1 MTAATLA
8 VEGLTVAYERRGEEP
23 NVVVRDVSFEL
34 VAGSM
39 LGLAGES
46 GCGKS
51 TAALAAIGFRGAGAR
66 RLAGTSVLR
75 GDDLLQL
82 SRDALRKVWGRR
94 IAYVAQDAMGALNPL
109 QRIETQVAEPLRLH
123 LGIRGPAARER
134 SLELLEQVGIPDPP
148 AALRRY
154 PHQFSGGQQQRLAL
168 AIAMSCEPEVLV
180 LDEPTTGLDVTTQRQ
195 ISALIARLVE
205 RTGAAALH
213 ISHDL
218 SLLASTC
225 ADLAIMYAG
234 EIVERGAA
242 EHVYAA
248 PAHPYSAALLEAVPE
263 IDEDAPVHGIP
274 GLPPPGVVDGQCS
287 FAPRCRF
294 AVEQCW
300 AERPPLVQLESVGPG
315 REVLCVRA
323 GAPAAARE
331 RSAPVARA
339 PVGTDHVLR
348 VEELTC
354 TYPGGRGPATTAVD
368 GVTLELARGET
379 LAIVG
384 ESGSGKSTL
393 LRAIAGLHAPEG
405 GTMEFDGAALAD
417 RAVKRSRELRRAI
430 QIVFQNPHA
439 SLNPRQTVRALL
451 ERPVQMFRPDLDG
464 RGRQERIDE
473 LLSDVLLDRDIAE
486 RFPHELSGG
495 QKQRVA
501 LARAFAADP
510 RLLLCDEVVS
520 ALDVS
525 VQASILEL
533 LGRLTAGS
541 GTSVLFVTH
550 DLAVARQIA
559 DGVCVVR
566 HGEVCETGDATTVLT
581 QPSHPYTRELLEA
594 VPRPRG

>member
-1 MTAATLA
+1 VSAALS
-8 VEGLTVAYERRGEEP
+8 VEGLTIGYERPGQGL

-34 VAGSM
+34 VAGTM

-51 TAALAAIGFRGAGAR
+51 TAALASIGFRGAATR
-66 RLAGTSVLR
+66 RLAGRSML
-75 GDDLLQL
+75 GSEDLLTLTRQ
-82 SRDALRKVWGRR
+82 ALRRIWGRR

-109 QRIETQVAEPLRLH
+109 QRVRTQLAEPLRLH
-123 LGIRGPAARER
+123 LGMRGGAANER
-134 SLELLEQVGIPDPP
+134 SIELLEQVGIPDPGE
-148 AALRRY
+148 ALRRY
-154 PHQFSGGQQQRLAL
+154 PHQFSGGQQQRVALAL
-168 AIAMSCEPEVLV
+168 AMACEPEVLV

-195 ISALIARLVE
+195 ISLLIGRLVE

-218 SLLASTC
+218 SLLADTC
-225 ADLAIMYAG
+225 NNLAIMYAG
-234 EIVERGAA
+234 DIVERGTAKD
-242 EHVYAA
+242 VYAA
-248 PAHPYSAALLEAVPE
+248 PAHPYSSALLEAVPE
-263 IDEDAPVHGIP
+263 VDDAAPVHGIP
-274 GLPPPGVVDGQCS
+274 GLPPSGVVEDQCS

-294 AVEQCW
+294 AVDACW
-300 AERPPLVQLESVGPG
+300 AERPPLVRFGG
-315 REVLCVRA
+315 REVMCVRA
-323 GAPAAARE
+323 GVAAGARE
-331 RSAPVARA
+331 RGEQRARA
-339 PVGTDHVLR
+339 PVAGDHVLT
-348 VEELTC
+348 VEDVVC
-354 TYPGGRGPATTAVD
+354 TYPSARGSETRAVD
-368 GVTLELARGET
+368 GLSVTVAHGET

-393 LRAIAGLHAPEG
+393 LRAIAGLHEPASGQIDFGGAP
-405 GTMEFDGAALAD
+405 LAG

-451 ERPVQMFRPDLDG
+451 ERPVQMFRPDLDA
-464 RGRQERIDE
+464 RGRDARIAE
-473 LLSDVLLDRDIAE
+473 LLSDVLLDGDIAE
-486 RFPHELSGG
+486 RYPHELSGG

-510 RLLLCDEVVS
+510 QLLLCDEVVS

-533 LGRLTAGS
+533 IARLTAGS

-559 DGVCVVR
+559 DRVCVVR
-566 HGEVCETGDATTVLT
+566 HGEVCETGEAASLFRDPAHL
-581 QPSHPYTRELLEA
+581 YTRELLEA
-594 VPRPRG
+594 VPRPLGSG